1 MKFLENVDVGDTVWI
16 KTVNNDKDTVYFD
29 DIVIRKLKTKLET
42 KTGEFLIK
50 TGESIDNNFIIIEY
64 NDDIKYEILYN
75 KYIKLIDK
83 MKNMSFDNNKDYEN
97 FIEKVSNLYKAYKK
111 NH

>member
-1 MKFLENVDVGDTVWI
+1 MEFLENVDVGDTVWI
-16 KTVNNDKDTVYFD
+16 KIINDKEPVYFN

-50 TGESIDNNFIIIEY
+50 TGESVDNNFIIVEY
-64 NDDIKYEILYN
+64 NDDIEYEILYN

-83 MKNMSFDNNKDYEN
+83 MKNISFDNNKEYEN
-97 FIEKVSNLYKAYKK
+97 FIEKVSNLYTAYKGK
-111 NH
+111 NK